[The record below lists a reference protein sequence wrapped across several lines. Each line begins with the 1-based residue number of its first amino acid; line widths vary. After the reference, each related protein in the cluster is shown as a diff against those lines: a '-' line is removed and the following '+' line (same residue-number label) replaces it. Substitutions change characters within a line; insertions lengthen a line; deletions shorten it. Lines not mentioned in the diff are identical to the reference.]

1 MKGRNKMENLI
12 RVDFGTNRV
21 EKTRYEWTNKLIQQ
35 QINSLDTI
43 DNNDSFIAYL
53 LRTGFQGYD
62 NYELEELIDEIYDT
76 LGHEYDIENKGTLYE
91 IQPDDLEPIEFT
103 HFDQWFCD
111 EKEDGTQEQYAT
123 RANEILKAWEQT
135 LNIKLPRPN
144 FLKDGL
150 SLGFEIVCE
159 AIVNAGFSVYNGD
172 EFIEIYSEGVTQ

>member
-1 MKGRNKMENLI
+1 MKGRNKMAI
-12 RVDFGTNRV
+12 
-21 EKTRYEWTNKLIQQ
+21 
-35 QINSLDTI
+35 
-43 DNNDSFIAYL
+43 
-53 LRTGFQGYD
+53 
-62 NYELEELIDEIYDT
+62 
-76 LGHEYDIENKGTLYE
+76 LYE

-144 FLKDGL
+144 FAKDGL

-172 EFIEIYSEGVTQ
+172 EFIEIYNKADSNTRTYSVIKVVGYAYTVEASSREEAEEIVEEYGSVEADDIYTDSIDATLIGGK